1 MSSLKV
7 QSYRHPKTG
16 KPFIT
21 EAKLP
26 LSFKG
31 KNVEILIN
39 GPDVEVIME
48 LCSSYSTI
56 YVVAE
61 HFKEGGLGT
70 ILSDFIIHN
79 RLDVK

>member
-39 GPDVEVIME
+39 GTDVEVDVDGAFTGKTFE
-48 LCSSYSTI
+48 RSVT
-56 YVVAE
+56 
-61 HFKEGGLGT
+61 
-70 ILSDFIIHN
+70 FIQLLYYITN
-79 RLDVK
+79 WLDAQERIK

>member
-16 KPFIT
+16 KAFIA

-31 KNVEILIN
+31 KNVEILLEGNAVSVLVNNEFTNTTFERSVPFIQ
-39 GPDVEVIME
+39 
-48 LCSSYSTI
+48 LLYHTI
-56 YVVAE
+56 AWIDAR
-61 HFKEGGLGT
+61 EGL
-70 ILSDFIIHN
+70 
-79 RLDVK
+79 

>member
-26 LSFKG
+26 LHFKG
-31 KNVEILIN
+31 KDVEILLEAQGVSVFVDGTFI
-39 GPDVEVIME
+39 GKVFERSVPFIQLLYYVIAWIDAQGE
-48 LCSSYSTI
+48 
-56 YVVAE
+56 
-61 HFKEGGLGT
+61 
-70 ILSDFIIHN
+70 N
-79 RLDVK
+79 

>member
-16 KPFIT
+16 KTFIT

-26 LSFKG
+26 LFFKG

-39 GPDVEVIME
+39 GPKVEV
-48 LCSSYSTI
+48 
-56 YVVAE
+56 VVDGAFTGKTFE
-61 HFKEGGLGT
+61 R
-70 ILSDFIIHN
+70 SVPFIQLLYYIIAWVEAQEEN
-79 RLDVK
+79 

>member
-26 LSFKG
+26 LFFKG

-39 GPDVEVIME
+39 GSKVEV
-48 LCSSYSTI
+48 
-56 YVVAE
+56 VVD
-61 HFKEGGLGT
+61 GT
-70 ILSDFIIHN
+70 FTGKTFERSVPFIQLLYYIIAWVEAQGEN
-79 RLDVK
+79 

>member
-16 KPFIT
+16 KPFIS
-21 EAKLP
+21 EAKRP

-39 GPDVEVIME
+39 GTDVEVDVDGAFTGKTFERSVPFIQ
-48 LCSSYSTI
+48 LLY
-56 YVVAE
+56 YVIAWIDAQGE
-61 HFKEGGLGT
+61 
-70 ILSDFIIHN
+70 N
-79 RLDVK
+79 